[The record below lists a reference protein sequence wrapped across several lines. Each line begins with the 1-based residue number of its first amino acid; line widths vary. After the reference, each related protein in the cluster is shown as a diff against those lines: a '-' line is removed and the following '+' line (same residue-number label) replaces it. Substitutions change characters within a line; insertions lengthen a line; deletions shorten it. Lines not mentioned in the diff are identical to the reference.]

1 MKPMTQAPRVWL
13 RVATWGAVA
22 VVARGLWL
30 GPPEGDLVAIERLV
44 GFLLAVAVPVLLA
57 ARGPRWAATPVW
69 AASLVV
75 VLSSELSAPWGWV
88 AALPWALVCAAL
100 TLDASRE
107 LARRRCVPSA
117 LRALAQLFLVAGAG
131 WLIASRAGVELPG
144 LDPGKILLACA
155 HATVTGFAA
164 LTLLA
169 HGAERVPRARLVLGA
184 CGATLGLGFAVTGV
198 GIAAS
203 PALEPW
209 GAGVLA
215 LALGGFAGFLF
226 LWWIPEQPG
235 VAGRGVLAVGGL
247 ALLAG
252 LGFGVT
258 YSLRDLGAPPLERET
273 MLLAHGWV
281 LGAGFSVL
289 GGLGQLFGRPRKEPR
304 ELPVLLYDGEC
315 GLCTRSVQT
324 ILDLERVPSVRFAAL
339 QGDTGQ
345 ALLRRHPVA
354 PLEGP
359 FESLILVTDHA
370 GPCERVAQQWDAVCG
385 IGRRMGA
392 PWRALAKL
400 GQLLVPRTL
409 ANLGYALV
417 SRNRMRI
424 FGPATPCKLPT
435 PEQRARFLA

>member
-1 MKPMTQAPRVWL
+1 MSPRTQAPRAWL
-13 RVATWGAVA
+13 RVAVWGAVA
-22 VVARGLWL
+22 VLARGLWV
-30 GPPEGDLVAIERLV
+30 GPAESDVVAIERLV
-44 GFLLAVAVPVLLA
+44 GFILAVAVPALLA
-57 ARGPRWAATPVW
+57 AHGPRWAVAPVW
-69 AASLVV
+69 AASL
-75 VLSSELSAPWGWV
+75 LALLASEFADPWRWV
-88 AALPWALVCAAL
+88 GALPWALVCAGL
-100 TLDASRE
+100 TLGASLE

-117 LRALAQLFLVAGAG
+117 LRALAQLFLLVGAG

-169 HGAERVPRARLVLGA
+169 HGAERAPRARLVLGA
-184 CGATLGLGFAVTGV
+184 CGATLGLGFALTGI
-198 GIAAS
+198 GIAAF

-226 LWWIPEQPG
+226 LWWIPEQAS
-235 VAGRGVLAVGGL
+235 VAGRGVLAVSGL
-247 ALLAG
+247 ALIAG

-258 YSLRDLGAPPLERET
+258 YSLRELGAPPLERAT
-273 MLLAHGWV
+273 MLLGHGWV
-281 LGAGFSVL
+281 LGAGFAVL
-289 GGLGQLFGRPRKEPR
+289 GGLGQLFGRRREEPS

-324 ILDLERVPSVRFAAL
+324 ILDVERVPSVRFAAL

-370 GPCERVAQQWDAVCG
+370 GPRERVAQQWDAVCG
-385 IGRRMGA
+385 IGRRMGS
-392 PWRALAKL
+392 PWRVLARL
-400 GQLLVPRTL
+400 GQLFVPRTL
-409 ANLGYALV
+409 ANLGYDLV
-417 SRNRMRI
+417 SKNRMRV
-424 FGPATPCKLPT
+424 FGPATQCKLPT